1 MFTRHIRFF
10 VALVFTASSVL
21 LSQTLPARA
30 AVPSP
35 FDTSFGA
42 DGLAIHEL
50 PLQKSESGAYDIIS
64 DPSGNLFVLLGASGG
79 ANSSIVS
86 VAKFSSNG
94 SVVTAFGTNG
104 RSQELDLDGPN
115 FAIQA
120 DGKIVV
126 SGFQYSNNQTKIAVY
141 RLTSTGQIDT
151 TFGVDGAYM
160 VSSFPGKGFTSSTL
174 LLAVNQFNNRIHIGF
189 NIDNSLRD
197 NNNFYFITLNEDGQL
212 DYGWSNGGAEEVIP
226 RLGGASAYS
235 TLTSIQ
241 VLSDGSLLG
250 IGSAFSNGGVKAI
263 VLTKLNQYGFLDS
276 TYDGASNGNGVVFI
290 PFASESDANF
300 TAGTVLQDDS
310 IVLAGVA
317 GTYFLG
323 PWHYGAAKVLAD
335 GTVDTT
341 FGSNGFALSN
351 LQPDLDTYLPTRIS
365 VQTDGRFVFTINSGA
380 TRGFMRVETDGTFS
394 NSPNCSQ
401 CSWSGANNNG
411 VATSLLAQA
420 DGKIVV
426 TGQHQTD
433 KNAIVRRFTPAG
445 SNDELFN
452 NSTIQINAE
461 KWSSDIKSTKP
472 QSDGSIL
479 GLGQASVRRGFSEIN
494 RGVVYKFTSSG
505 ALDSQFGLGGYLFL
519 SPPTNEFSVD
529 IYGFDVLPNGKILVL
544 ADGRNEQT
552 NDTSI
557 MLWRLNSNGTLDSSF
572 GTNGFVITSESG
584 ANLYPTA
591 LIVSSDGKITVPIR
605 RDTNWV
611 GALWIYRYTEAGALD
626 PSFTDSQNFAGGV
639 KPTIGDQ
646 TEYISYA
653 APAENGKFLIAGST
667 TVNGQGH
674 TFLAR
679 FLADGA
685 LDSSFSN
692 GYVSWESE
700 LPYSINYITKTYQD
714 NNGKIYVFGATTSP
728 SKTGLLIQLNSD
740 GTRNSGFNST
750 GYAAIAYRNPAQID
764 YSEPIDAVVNDGI
777 FTVIGGGD
785 SNPRQ
790 DRFTTF
796 SGVARMSLSGA
807 VDANFGTNGI
817 LDPFPTQET
826 YFTDIAPLSNG
837 MNLIAGYI
845 KQGSEYKI
853 LLMKIGPT
861 SAPTS
866 STTSSTTTTI
876 PPTTST
882 TMAPST
888 TSTTTPATSTA
899 ETKTSSEIKLVVSV
913 NQASILNQLKITVP
927 KGGKVAMTSKTAKIC
942 RVSKARVF
950 AISPGTCRITVTVT
964 NNKKKTSK
972 VLTLKIS

>member
-1 MFTRHIRFF
+1 
-10 VALVFTASSVL
+10 
-21 LSQTLPARA
+21 
-30 AVPSP
+30 
-35 FDTSFGA
+35 
-42 DGLAIHEL
+42 
-50 PLQKSESGAYDIIS
+50 
-64 DPSGNLFVLLGASGG
+64 
-79 ANSSIVS
+79 
-86 VAKFSSNG
+86 
-94 SVVTAFGTNG
+94 
-104 RSQELDLDGPN
+104 
-115 FAIQA
+115 
-120 DGKIVV
+120 
-126 SGFQYSNNQTKIAVY
+126 
-141 RLTSTGQIDT
+141 
-151 TFGVDGAYM
+151 
-160 VSSFPGKGFTSSTL
+160 
-174 LLAVNQFNNRIHIGF
+174 
-189 NIDNSLRD
+189 
-197 NNNFYFITLNEDGQL
+197 
-212 DYGWSNGGAEEVIP
+212 
-226 RLGGASAYS
+226 
-235 TLTSIQ
+235 
-241 VLSDGSLLG
+241 
-250 IGSAFSNGGVKAI
+250 
-263 VLTKLNQYGFLDS
+263 
-276 TYDGASNGNGVVFI
+276 
-290 PFASESDANF
+290 
-300 TAGTVLQDDS
+300 
-310 IVLAGVA
+310 
-317 GTYFLG
+317 
-323 PWHYGAAKVLAD
+323 
-335 GTVDTT
+335 
-341 FGSNGFALSN
+341 
-351 LQPDLDTYLPTRIS
+351 
-365 VQTDGRFVFTINSGA
+365 
-380 TRGFMRVETDGTFS
+380 
-394 NSPNCSQ
+394 
-401 CSWSGANNNG
+401 
-411 VATSLLAQA
+411 
-420 DGKIVV
+420 
-426 TGQHQTD
+426 
-433 KNAIVRRFTPAG
+433 
-445 SNDELFN
+445 
-452 NSTIQINAE
+452 
-461 KWSSDIKSTKP
+461 
-472 QSDGSIL
+472 
-479 GLGQASVRRGFSEIN
+479 
-494 RGVVYKFTSSG
+494 VVYKFTSSG

-653 APAENGKFLIAGST
+653 APAENGKFLIAGSI

-714 NNGKIYVFGATTSP
+714 NNGKIYVFGTTTSP

-764 YSEPIDAVVNDGI
+764 YSAPIDAVVNDGI

-817 LDPFPTQET
+817 LDPFSTQET

-888 TSTTTPATSTA
+888 TSTSTPATSTA